1 MKYQKIIIPTILVSS
16 SLLVLYGLKNQ
27 FFNQTKTNSN
37 SSNQNSS
44 SIKTQ
49 DQTNSNIIYQKLSVL
64 SNRCRG
70 CGKCVRI
77 DPSHFEMSGQI
88 ATVISSTNLNSSNLA
103 MAINNCPAQAIVLE

>member
-1 MKYQKIIIPTILVSS
+1 MKYQKIILPTILVSS

-27 FFNQTKTNSN
+27 FFNQTKTIN

-44 SIKTQ
+44 LTNQQ
-49 DQTNSNIIYQKLSVL
+49 DQTNNNVVYQKLSIL

-77 DPSHFEMSGQI
+77 DPSHFEMSGQV
-88 ATVISSTNLNSSNLA
+88 AVVTSSINLNSSNLTL
-103 MAINNCPAQAIVLE
+103 AINNCPSQAIVLE